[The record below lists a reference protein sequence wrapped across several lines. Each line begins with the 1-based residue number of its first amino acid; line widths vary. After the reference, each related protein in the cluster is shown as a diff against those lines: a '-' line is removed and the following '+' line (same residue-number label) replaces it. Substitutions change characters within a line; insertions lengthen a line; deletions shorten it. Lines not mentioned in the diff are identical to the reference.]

1 MSEYLLPLSMVLALI
16 GGIFSGYPVAF
27 VLGGVGILFMIVGGV
42 PAAYLGI
49 VASRIS
55 GGILEN
61 WLLIAV
67 PLFVAMGM
75 LLERS
80 GIANNLLVSLEKL
93 CGRLHGGLAVSVA
106 LLGVILATST
116 GIIGASVVMLGVL
129 ALPLMLRQGYSRPL
143 ATGVIAASGTLG
155 IIIPPSIMLVL
166 MGAILQ
172 ISVGDLF
179 KAALVPGLLLG
190 VLYVVF
196 LLLTGWLRPGL
207 APLPP
212 REENDEG
219 LARQVLVLLRDL
231 LGPLTLV
238 VAVLGSILAGLATP
252 TEASG
257 LGAAGALVLAAL
269 SRKLS
274 WSMLGEVVRR
284 TGSTTGMIIFVMI
297 GATCFSAIFKR
308 LGGDAMIEDAITGT
322 ALGPYGVLALLMGLI
337 FVLGFFLEWVEISFV
352 VLPLF
357 APVVAG
363 FDFPG
368 VEPGE
373 VLVWFTILVAMNLQT
388 SFLTPPFGYALFY
401 IRGVAPQDVR
411 TTDIYRG
418 VVPFVLLQLA
428 TLGALIAFPGLAL
441 HLDDAGALRVLT

>member
-1 MSEYLLPLSMVLALI
+1 
-16 GGIFSGYPVAF
+16 
-27 VLGGVGILFMIVGGV
+27 
-42 PAAYLGI
+42 
-49 VASRIS
+49 
-55 GGILEN
+55 
-61 WLLIAV
+61 
-67 PLFVAMGM
+67 
-75 LLERS
+75 
-80 GIANNLLVSLEKL
+80 
-93 CGRLHGGLAVSVA
+93 
-106 LLGVILATST
+106 
-116 GIIGASVVMLGVL
+116 
-129 ALPLMLRQGYSRPL
+129 
-143 ATGVIAASGTLG
+143 
-155 IIIPPSIMLVL
+155 
-166 MGAILQ
+166 
-172 ISVGDLF
+172 VGDLF
-179 KAALVPGLLLG
+179 KAALAPGLLLG

-212 REENDEG
+212 REEKDEG
-219 LARQVLVLLRDL
+219 LARQVLILLRDL
-231 LGPLTLV
+231 IGPLTLV
-238 VAVLGSILAGLATP
+238 VAVLGSILTGLATP

-274 WSMLGEVVRR
+274 WSMLREVVRG
-284 TGSTTGMIIFVMI
+284 TGWTTGMIIFVMI

-363 FDFPG
+363 FEFAG
-368 VEPGE
+368 VEPDE

-401 IRGVAPQDVR
+401 IRGVAPQEVR

-428 TLGALIAFPGLAL
+428 TLGALIVFPGLAL
-441 HLDDAGALRVLT
+441 HLVRTLT

>member
-16 GGIFSGYPVAF
+16 GGILSGYPVAF

-42 PAAYLGI
+42 PVAYLGI

-129 ALPLMLRQGYSRPL
+129 ALPLMLRQGYNRPL

-212 REENDEG
+212 QEENDEG

-441 HLDDAGALRVLT
+441 HLVRVLT

>member
-16 GGIFSGYPVAF
+16 GGILSGYPVAF

-179 KAALVPGLLLG
+179 KAALAPGLLLG

-212 REENDEG
+212 REEKDEG
-219 LARQVLVLLRDL
+219 LARQVLILLRDL
-231 LGPLTLV
+231 IGPLTLV
-238 VAVLGSILAGLATP
+238 VAVLGSILTGLATP

-274 WSMLGEVVRR
+274 WSMLREVVRG

-363 FDFPG
+363 FEFAG
-368 VEPGE
+368 VEPDE

-401 IRGVAPQDVR
+401 IRGVAPQEVR

-428 TLGALIAFPGLAL
+428 TLGALIVFPGLAL
-441 HLDDAGALRVLT
+441 HLVRTLT

>member
-1 MSEYLLPLSMVLALI
+1 MDAYILPLLMVMALI
-16 GGIFSGYPVAF
+16 AGILAGYPVAF
-27 VLGGVGILFMIVGGV
+27 VLGGIGVLFMFVGDVPVSYFGV
-42 PAAYLGI
+42 

-93 CGRLHGGLAVSVA
+93 CGRLNGGLAVAVA

-143 ATGVIAASGTLG
+143 ATGIIAASGTLG

-196 LLLTGWLRPGL
+196 LLVVGWLRPGM
-207 APLPP
+207 APLPK
-212 REENDEG
+212 RLETQES
-219 LARQVLVLLRDL
+219 LATQTLTLLRDL
-231 LGPLTLV
+231 LGPLILV
-238 VAVLGSILAGLATP
+238 FAVLGSILAGLATP

-257 LGAAGALVLAAL
+257 LGAAGALLLAAL
-269 SRKLS
+269 SRRLN
-274 WSMLGEVVRR
+274 WSMLGEVVRGA
-284 TGSTTGMIIFVMI
+284 GSTTGMIIFVMI

-308 LGGDAMIEDAITGT
+308 LGGDAMIEEAITGT

-337 FVLGFFLEWVEISFV
+337 FILGFFLEWVEISFV

-357 APVVAG
+357 APVIAG
-363 FDFPG
+363 YDFMG
-368 VEPGE
+368 VEPDE
-373 VLVWFTILVAMNLQT
+373 ILVWFTILVAMNLQT

-401 IRGVAPQDVR
+401 IRGVAPPEVR
-411 TTDIYRG
+411 TIDIYRG
-418 VVPFVLLQLA
+418 VVPFVILQLLC
-428 TLGALIAFPGLAL
+428 LGALVLFPGLSL
-441 HLDDAGALRVLT
+441 YLVRVLS